1 MVLPNNGSNDY
12 GVPWERH
19 SLTGTTEPAVQT
31 TPYRWVVIGV
41 WFMGSASAFMIM
53 STLGI
58 LLPAISLELSLS
70 PAQQGLLA
78 SSAFWGNLVL
88 AIPLSWWV
96 SRYSAKLL
104 TTVTLVLGTGFLFLQ
119 GWAPVF
125 GVLLLGRLAFGV
137 TAIAR
142 QPAQAFLIRQ
152 WFQQREIVL
161 VNSISNAL
169 FGLVVGGGMAAA
181 PFLLISFGGSWR
193 ATLYT
198 FGALFAVLSILW
210 MVLGKERDSAESRR
224 REASVQANVLKGALG
239 YRDLWVGGFGF
250 IGVTLA
256 WSAFLSFYPTMMLE
270 AYDISLRWSGA
281 ILALGIFTGGVA
293 GLGFGFAVMATGQ
306 GKIILQSLG
315 VLMALSFVG
324 MTMTGDLTVLLV
336 LTFVNGIAWGFWP
349 ILYTVPFHL
358 PGIRSREVAVA
369 LAFTMMMSSVGT
381 TLGPLVTG
389 FLDQALG
396 DLRLSLA
403 IVSFTSLSLCIT
415 GTLLRRETTG
425 GRVQQPE
432 PARQASA
439 D

>member
-1 MVLPNNGSNDY
+1 M
-12 GVPWERH
+12 
-19 SLTGTTEPAVQT
+19 TGTTEPAVQT

-41 WFMGSASAFMIM
+41 WFMGSVSAFMTM

-88 AIPLSWWV
+88 AIPLSWWA

-104 TTVTLVLGTGFLFLQ
+104 TTVTLVLGTAFLFVQ

-125 GVLLLGRLAFGV
+125 GVLLFGRLAFGI

-152 WFQQREIVL
+152 WFHQREIVL

-169 FGLVVGGGMAAA
+169 FGLVVGGGMVAT
-181 PFLLISFGGSWR
+181 PFLLITFGGDWR
-193 ATLYT
+193 AILYT
-198 FGALFAVLSILW
+198 FGGLFAVLSVLW

-224 REASVQANVLKGALG
+224 REAAVQANVLKGALR

-250 IGVTLA
+250 LGATFA
-256 WSAFLSFYPTMMLE
+256 WSGFLSFYPTMILDT
-270 AYDISLRWSGA
+270 YDISLRWSGA
-281 ILALGIFTGGVA
+281 ILALGIFIGGVA
-293 GLGFGFAVMATGQ
+293 GLGFGFAVMAPGR
-306 GKIILQSLG
+306 GKLILQSLG
-315 VLMALSFVG
+315 VLIALSFLG
-324 MTMTGDLTVLLV
+324 MTVTGDLSTLLV

-381 TLGPLVTG
+381 TLGPLVAG

-403 IVSFTSLSLCIT
+403 IVSFTPVSLSIA
-415 GTLLRRETTG
+415 GILLRRESTG

-432 PARQASA
+432 GARQTSA

>member
-1 MVLPNNGSNDY
+1 M
-12 GVPWERH
+12 
-19 SLTGTTEPAVQT
+19 TGPTEPAVQT